1 MRPTEAAARRELL
14 AERHRDARRS
24 QLGGGARSRACVL
37 GNEGSAG
44 AAGAQGLSRAHI
56 HGVDELSIGLLHHV
70 DGLLASVGTEL
81 SDQPVS
87 GRLVSEACQTALDDQ
102 VGPRECHLWRNA
114 HVSMRRTTRPSA

>member
-1 MRPTEAAARRELL
+1 ML
-14 AERHRDARRS
+14 DARSSAAVR
-24 QLGGGARSRACVL
+24 ARVPRACVL

-102 VGPRECHLWRNA
+102 VGPRGFA
-114 HVSMRRTTRPSA
+114 IFGAMRMYLCGVPLGLLHDLVVQQFGNRR